1 MDLSSRY
8 LRRKIGKGGPL
19 LCGFLLCA
27 LCLLA
32 TPASAEGG
40 SFDNGFTWDLTD
52 GLLTITGSGPM
63 PDFPQEQPPWRSYC
77 DNITSAVVSDGVTT
91 IGNYAF
97 IFCDGLTSV
106 KLPASLE
113 TIGNYVFYDCF
124 SLVLTSLPSGVTTI
138 GNYAFYRCDGLTLTS
153 LPSGVTTIEPGAFG
167 MCVSLETMDLSEC
180 TRLTKIDSSAFMDC
194 VSLRQVELPA
204 GLETIERH
212 AFFRCISLAS
222 VELPAGVEEVRER
235 AFWECSQLA
244 AVTFTRTT
252 PPTLDHNVFENCA
265 SLSTV
270 YFPAEGAAGYVAAL
284 NGKLPSGV
292 AATPGCFVTVTSGAH
307 GTASADFVIAP
318 EGETVTLTAAPDSGW
333 RLKEWQVV
341 SGGVTAVENNTFT
354 MPRGNVEITAVF
366 EEVSAPPHVH
376 SWSTSWS
383 SDAGGH

>member
-1 MDLSSRY
+1 MKWKLW
-8 LRRKIGKGGPL
+8 GPL
-19 LCGFLLCA
+19 LGGFLLCA
-27 LCLLA
+27 LCLLPA
-32 TPASAEGG
+32 PASAEGG

-52 GLLTITGSGPM
+52 GVLTITGTGAM
-63 PDFPQEQPPWRSYC
+63 PDFPKEQPPWRSYC

-97 IFCDGLTSV
+97 IFCN
-106 KLPASLE
+106 K
-113 TIGNYVFYDCF
+113 
-124 SLVLTSLPSGVTTI
+124 
-138 GNYAFYRCDGLTLTS
+138 LTLTS
-153 LPSGVTTIEPGAFG
+153 LPSGVTTIGLGAFA

-204 GLETIERH
+204 GLETIGGN
-212 AFFRCISLAS
+212 AFYGCVSLESVTLPAS
-222 VELPAGVEEVRER
+222 VKEVGEG
-235 AFWECSQLA
+235 AFWHCSQLA

-270 YFPAEGAAGYVAAL
+270 YFPAEGAASYEAAL

-318 EGETVTLTAAPDSGW
+318 EDETVTLTAAPDSGW

-354 MPRGNVEITAVF
+354 MPRENVEITAVF
-366 EEVSAPPHVH
+366 EEVSAPTHVH